1 METILISLRW
11 YKKQLIK
18 IHVLKPRYCSTFTT
32 IISAK
37 DYPAIFQAVSLLNT
51 IYLPW
56 DWGEKKI
63 FILPENDCFFT
74 SRSLSSGFLYPFL
87 LIPIVAKT
95 SQRRCLCCTKTCN
108 LYELPSVHFSS
119 KRRLRLSRRNTIT
132 KGCTHPGWG
141 HCIQPFL
148 RTGIAAENTGLKSS
162 ETMPWTRGPQAAPQN
177 NLRHIAHKK
186 PPELAVQ

>member
-1 METILISLRW
+1 ML
-11 YKKQLIK
+11 K
-18 IHVLKPRYCSTFTT
+18 I
-32 IISAK
+32 I
-37 DYPAIFQAVSLLNT
+37 Q
-51 IYLPW
+51 
-56 DWGEKKI
+56 
-63 FILPENDCFFT
+63 
-74 SRSLSSGFLYPFL
+74 LSSKLFLYWIPSICHGIEGRKRYLYYQRMIAFLLPDLSLPGFLYPFL

-119 KRRLRLSRRNTIT
+119 KRRLWLSWRNTIT